1 MSETVVSHACGI
13 TEKAAFFGAMEHCL
27 AIHWQLY
34 GFEASAVTEG
44 RAQNQ
49 GGGMG
54 FDLGINALM
63 DADAEGVSFF
73 QSGIDAAVCRPDRH
87 ALQTDKGDL
96 K

>member
-1 MSETVVSHACGI
+1 
-13 TEKAAFFGAMEHCL
+13 
-27 AIHWQLY
+27 
-34 GFEASAVTEG
+34 
-44 RAQNQ
+44 
-49 GGGMG
+49 
-54 FDLGINALM
+54 LM